1 VCARRCRL
9 TKFPA
14 NVRVPVNVLVT
25 ATEKRLPENREPFRK
40 GINPMNVLRIN
51 YVAVIVATL
60 AAFVGSSL
68 WYVVFGK
75 KLAKSSPVF
84 AEILAQRTA
93 PWRILAVFAGTLVL
107 SFVVA
112 YVIGLKEGVTWT
124 GAVGIGCLLWLGLS
138 AVQWASSMVWEKV
151 PLTMA
156 AIHAG
161 DWLMK
166 LVVISAIVG
175 VWRK

>member
-1 VCARRCRL
+1 
-9 TKFPA
+9 
-14 NVRVPVNVLVT
+14 
-25 ATEKRLPENREPFRK
+25 
-40 GINPMNVLRIN
+40 MNVSRMNFLAVV
-51 YVAVIVATL
+51 VAAMVAF
-60 AAFVGSSL
+60 AGSAV

-75 KLAKSSPVF
+75 ELAKVSPVF
-84 AEILAQRTA
+84 AELQAQTPSA
-93 PWRILAVFAGTLVL
+93 WRMLAVFAGSLVL

-112 YVIGLKEGVTWT
+112 FVVGLKEGITWIS
-124 GAVGIGCLLWLGLS
+124 AVGIGCLLWLGLS
-138 AVQWASSMVWEKV
+138 AVQWVSSMVWEKA

-175 VWRK
+175 AWRR

>member
-1 VCARRCRL
+1 MPKL
-9 TKFPA
+9 
-14 NVRVPVNVLVT
+14 
-25 ATEKRLPENREPFRK
+25 
-40 GINPMNVLRIN
+40 N
-51 YVAVIVATL
+51 YWAVMVAAVV
-60 AAFVGSSL
+60 AFVGSSV

-75 KLAKSSPVF
+75 ELAKVSPVF
-84 AEILAQRTA
+84 AELQAQKPA
-93 PWRILAVFAGTLVL
+93 AWRMIAVFAGSLVL

-112 YVIGLKEGVTWT
+112 YLIGLKEDVTWM

-138 AVQWASSMVWEKV
+138 AVQWMSSMVWEKV

-161 DWLMK
+161 DWLVK

-175 VWRK
+175 VWRR

>member
-1 VCARRCRL
+1 MPKL
-9 TKFPA
+9 
-14 NVRVPVNVLVT
+14 
-25 ATEKRLPENREPFRK
+25 
-40 GINPMNVLRIN
+40 N
-51 YVAVIVATL
+51 YWAVIVA
-60 AAFVGSSL
+60 AVVAFVGSSV
-68 WYVVFGK
+68 WYVVFGNE
-75 KLAKSSPVF
+75 LAKVSPVF
-84 AEILAQRTA
+84 AELQAQKPA
-93 PWRILAVFAGTLVL
+93 AWRMLAVFAGSLVL

-112 YVIGLKEGVTWT
+112 YVISLKADVTWL

-138 AVQWASSMVWEKV
+138 AVQWVSSMVWEKV

-175 VWRK
+175 AWRR

>member
-1 VCARRCRL
+1 
-9 TKFPA
+9 
-14 NVRVPVNVLVT
+14 
-25 ATEKRLPENREPFRK
+25 
-40 GINPMNVLRIN
+40 MNVSRMNFLA
-51 YVAVIVATL
+51 VAVAAMVAF
-60 AAFVGSSL
+60 AGSSV

-75 KLAKSSPVF
+75 ELAKVSPVF
-84 AEILAQRTA
+84 AELQAQA
-93 PWRILAVFAGTLVL
+93 PAAWRILAVFAGSLVL

-112 YVIGLKEGVTWT
+112 FVVGLKENITWM

-138 AVQWASSMVWEKV
+138 AVQWVSSIVWEKV

-175 VWRK
+175 AWRR

>member
-1 VCARRCRL
+1 
-9 TKFPA
+9 
-14 NVRVPVNVLVT
+14 
-25 ATEKRLPENREPFRK
+25 
-40 GINPMNVLRIN
+40 MNVLQIN
-51 YVAVIVATL
+51 YWAVIVAAV
-60 AAFVGSSL
+60 AAFAGSSV
-68 WYVVFGK
+68 WYVVFGGE
-75 KLAKSSPVF
+75 LAKVSPAF
-84 AEILAQRTA
+84 AELQAQKPA
-93 PWRILAVFAGTLVL
+93 AWRMLAVFAGSLVL

-112 YVIGLKEGVTWT
+112 YVIGLKADVTWI

-138 AVQWASSMVWEKV
+138 AVQWVSSMVWEKV

-175 VWRK
+175 AWRR

>member
-1 VCARRCRL
+1 
-9 TKFPA
+9 
-14 NVRVPVNVLVT
+14 
-25 ATEKRLPENREPFRK
+25 
-40 GINPMNVLRIN
+40 MNVLRMNFLAIV
-51 YVAVIVATL
+51 VAGTV
-60 AAFVGSSL
+60 AFVGSSV

-75 KLAKSSPVF
+75 ELAKVSPVF
-84 AEILAQRTA
+84 AELQAQTPSA
-93 PWRILAVFAGTLVL
+93 WRMLAVFAGSLVL

-112 YVIGLKEGVTWT
+112 FVVGLKQDITWK
-124 GAVGIGCLLWLGLS
+124 GAVGIGSLLWLGLS
-138 AVQWASSMVWEKV
+138 AVQWVSSMVWEKV

-175 VWRK
+175 AWRR

>member
-1 VCARRCRL
+1 
-9 TKFPA
+9 
-14 NVRVPVNVLVT
+14 
-25 ATEKRLPENREPFRK
+25 
-40 GINPMNVLRIN
+40 MNVLRIS
-51 YVAVIVATL
+51 YPAVIVAAM
-60 AAFVGSSL
+60 AAFVGSSV

-75 KLAKSSPVF
+75 ELAKVSPVF
-84 AEILAQRTA
+84 AELQAQTPA
-93 PWRILAVFAGTLVL
+93 AWRMLAVFAGSLVL

-112 YVIGLKEGVTWT
+112 YVVGLKEDVTWMS
-124 GAVGIGCLLWLGLS
+124 AVGIGCLLWLGLS
-138 AVQWASSMVWEKV
+138 AVQWVSSMVWEKA

-175 VWRK
+175 AWRK